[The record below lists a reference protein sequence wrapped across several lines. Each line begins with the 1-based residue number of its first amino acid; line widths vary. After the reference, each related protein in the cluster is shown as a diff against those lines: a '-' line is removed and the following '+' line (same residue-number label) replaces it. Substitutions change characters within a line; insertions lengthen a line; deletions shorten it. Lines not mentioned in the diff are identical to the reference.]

1 MKATKIRCLIL
12 VTILLVWPSVE
23 GVSAAEYSGS
33 KCDAL
38 GSLAADPARRS
49 KPVDFADIDAAGLIS
64 ACRDALGADSG
75 ADSDITAA
83 GRYYLQLGRGQLKNG
98 DAGDAIAAFNRA
110 AELQYPAGYFAL
122 GIAYL
127 LGDDVEKD
135 DEKAIYY
142 LRLALD
148 NGVFWAAKA
157 LSNLH
162 ANKASKFYDIRLST
176 AYLARF
182 NENDL

>member
-64 ACRDALGADSG
+64 ACRDALG

-182 NENDL
+182 NEHDL